1 MKRLHCVDKL
11 LQFIE
16 DDRIQTFGLVR
27 VHGKHL
33 HGYAFVTVAVSLI
46 MGWMAVVC
54 VVLSSCNCRYQFV
67 GLSFVCLT
75 FDWLLCTVLSNST
88 FSHVH

>member
-11 LQFIE
+11 LQFIA

-33 HGYAFVTVAVSLI
+33 HGYAFVTVAVLLI
-46 MGWMAVVC
+46 MGPMALVC
-54 VVLSSCNCRYQFV
+54 RVLFRCNCRNPFFWPV
-67 GLSFVCLT
+67 VC
-75 FDWLLCTVLSNST
+75 SSY
-88 FSHVH
+88 S